1 VVAGKSNALN
11 GNFNFA
17 VLWYNPSGTIN
28 GPFVATTLNPGISLS
43 AFDKCALD
51 DDTVER
57 SLDEAN
63 VVAIQTDGRIV
74 AAGCSDAPI
83 GVNNTNFARVR

>member
-1 VVAGKSNALN
+1 MVAGKSNAPN
-11 GNFNFA
+11 GDFNLA
-17 VLWYNPSGTIN
+17 VVWYNPGGSIN
-28 GPFVATTLNPGISLS
+28 GPFVASMLNPGISLS
-43 AFDKCALD
+43 AFDKCTLD

-74 AAGCSDAPI
+74 AAGWSDAPI
-83 GVNNTNFARVR
+83 GVNNTNFARVQ